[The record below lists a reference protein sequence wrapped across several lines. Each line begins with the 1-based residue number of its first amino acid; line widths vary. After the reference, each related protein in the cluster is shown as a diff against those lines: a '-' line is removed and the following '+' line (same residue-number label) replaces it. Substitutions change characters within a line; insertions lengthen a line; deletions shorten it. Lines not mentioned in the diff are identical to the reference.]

1 MEQQDQVQSVKTLG
15 EFAQETTE
23 ISLNDVSV
31 PYEFKNGAYY
41 CEGLEGGYM
50 SLTSLRRAWQLATK
64 ARKIKEAR
72 RIATG
77 QGCATPRPEHI
88 KEKARKEYQKWSKTE
103 IK

>member
-72 RIATG
+72 LGTRG
-77 QGCATPRPEHI
+77 QRPEHI